1 MERLKDMEKIK
12 IQGTLERAIDSVDRL
27 FAQGVADLE
36 LDFSDC
42 HFITVDGL
50 EWLEELLLRADS
62 ANSSVHFVNVPPVLY
77 KVFKV
82 SHIDSLMRACG
93 GLGKAASGPMC

>member
-1 MERLKDMEKIK
+1 MEKVK
-12 IQGTLERAIDSVDRL
+12 IEGSLERRIESVDRL
-27 FAQGVADLE
+27 FAKGLADLE
-36 LDFSDC
+36 LDFSAC
-42 HFITVDGL
+42 SFITVDGL

-62 ANSSVHFVNVPPVLY
+62 TKSSVHFVGVPPTLY

>member
-1 MERLKDMEKIK
+1 MEKVK
-12 IQGTLERAIDSVDRL
+12 IEGSLERRIESVDRL
-27 FAQGVADLE
+27 FAKGLADLE
-36 LDFSDC
+36 LDFSAC
-42 HFITVDGL
+42 SFITVDGL

-62 ANSSVHFVNVPPVLY
+62 TKSSVHFVSVPPTLY